1 MQAISADGPSKAAP
15 GCRGIYTTG
24 MKPQLETPIAAA
36 ESKTLQSNGFEP
48 LRLPLFRDRF
58 IAATVSNVGSW
69 MQDTAGTWLMT
80 ALTAS
85 PLLIALMQTAASLP
99 VVVLGLLAGATADI
113 IDRRRLLI
121 FWQAWML
128 AAVAVLSLLTFAGF
142 IGPWWLL
149 TLTFMLNVGTAMN
162 NPAWQAIV
170 PELVPPAMIAD
181 AVTLNSVSI
190 NLARAI
196 GPALGGLMVGA
207 FVMADKGAGSVF
219 LLNSLSFV
227 GVIWVLYRWKRTP
240 LFKSALPAERL
251 VGSMRSGLRYMWHA
265 PALRTT
271 LIRSFLFTF
280 FASAV
285 WALLAVVAKRDLH
298 QGAMG
303 YGILNGSLGLGAV
316 MGATL
321 LPRMRRTIS
330 ADLMISVAT
339 GVFAGALA
347 IMAFVHMPALVI
359 LSLICAG
366 FAWTSTMS
374 TFNVSVQLSV
384 PAWVKARALGTYQMV
399 FQGGMAL
406 GSVLWGVIA
415 EHASTPIALGCAGG
429 GLLLSLPFA
438 LRLHILR
445 GELPDLSPYV
455 FKRPAPAV
463 DFEND
468 EDAGPVRVTV
478 EYRVRV
484 EDYAAFT
491 AAIHKLRAV
500 RMRDGALRWAIFR
513 DVVDPTRL
521 QETFIVES
529 WLEYLRQRERFTAS
543 DHAIRDAA
551 WKYHQGPALPVIS
564 HMIYAHEINQPS
576 E

>member
-1 MQAISADGPSKAAP
+1 MEAPISSV
-15 GCRGIYTTG
+15 
-24 MKPQLETPIAAA
+24 

-48 LRLPLFRDRF
+48 LKIPLFRDRF

-80 ALTAS
+80 ALTTS

-128 AAVAVLSLLTFAGF
+128 GAVAILSVLTFGGF

-149 TLTFMLNVGTAMN
+149 TLTFMLNIGTAMN

-170 PELVPPAMIAD
+170 PELVPQEMIAD

-190 NLARAI
+190 NLARAA

-207 FVMADKGAGSVF
+207 FAIAHNGAGSVF

-227 GVIWVLYRWKRTP
+227 GVIWVLYRWKRQP
-240 LFKSALPAERL
+240 IFKSALPAERL
-251 VGSMRSGLRYMWHA
+251 VGSMRSGLRYMRHA

-303 YGILNGSLGLGAV
+303 YGVLNGSLGAGALC
-316 MGATL
+316 GASL
-321 LPRMRRTIS
+321 LPRMRRRIE
-330 ADLMISVAT
+330 ADVLIGGST
-339 GVFAGALA
+339 FAFVGTLA
-347 IMAFVHMPALVI
+347 VMAFVHIPAVVI
-359 LSLICAG
+359 LTLMVAG
-366 FAWTSTMS
+366 FAWTSSMS

-384 PAWVKARALGTYQMV
+384 PAWVKARALGAYQMT
-399 FQGGMAL
+399 FQCGMAL
-406 GSVLWGVIA
+406 GSVLWGYIA
-415 EHASTPIALGCAGG
+415 EHASTPKALAAAGV
-429 GLLLSLPFA
+429 GLLLSMPFA
-438 LRLHILR
+438 LKLHILR

-455 FKRPAPAV
+455 YKRAAPSPV
-463 DFEND
+463 LETD
-468 EDAGPVRVTV
+468 EDDGPVRVSIQ
-478 EYRVRV
+478 YKVRV
-484 EDYAAFT
+484 EDYDAFIT
-491 AAIHKLRAV
+491 AMHKLGAIRL
-500 RMRDGALRWAIFR
+500 RDGALRWAIFR
-513 DVVDPTRL
+513 DVTDPTRL
-521 QETFIVES
+521 NETFLVES
-529 WLEYLRQRERFTAS
+529 WMDYLRQRERFTAG

-551 WKYHQGPALPVIS
+551 WKYHQGLELPAIS
-564 HMIYAHEINQPS
+564 HMIYAHEPNVKKD
-576 E
+576 